1 MNVLELFRPIKTFVF
16 DIDGVLTNSQLL
28 ATEEGNLLRSVNIK
42 DGYAIQLAVK
52 KGYNLWI
59 ISGGTS
65 AAMQTRF
72 QNLGMKEV
80 HIKVKDK
87 KPLFNDLISRYNVAQ
102 ETLLYM
108 GDDMPDLAVMQ
119 ECGLPVCPADA
130 CPEIKRFLDKIIE
143 MGKFQ
148 SELYL
153 PVRPSLF
160 PNAVLQ
166 LHFGRKFKMFRDVA
180 VDERNKP
187 LLVEVIGDALA
198 VLNIAITVID
208 GPSALSSKLDVGV
221 AANDGL
227 GRGYEWFRVD
237 ESP

>member
-130 CPEIKRFLDKIIE
+130 CPEIKHISKYISPINGG
-143 MGKFQ
+143 MGC
-148 SELYL
+148 
-153 PVRPSLF
+153 V
-160 PNAVLQ
+160 
-166 LHFGRKFKMFRDVA
+166 RDVIEK
-180 VDERNKP
+180 VLKLN
-187 LLVEVIGDALA
+187 GDW
-198 VLNIAITVID
+198 
-208 GPSALSSKLDVGV
+208 
-221 AANDGL
+221 
-227 GRGYEWFRVD
+227 E
-237 ESP
+237 